1 MHKIYSRRR
10 IQFPKIF
17 NNNENN
23 KYSRKIKKIKKIMPL
38 VIIILIGFATARYI
52 FNSVL
57 PIFEMLCR
65 HKCKSV
71 ATIISNEEATNV
83 MKNYVY
89 EDLFIIDKDFEGKI
103 NLIKSNMIT
112 INEITSDIAKNI
124 QVELNNIE
132 RSNITIPMG
141 SVLGNNLFNGIG
153 PRINVS
159 IMPIGS
165 VVTNLKSEFLEKGVN
180 QTLHRIY
187 LDVEC
192 NVEIVSSFDNMEEKI
207 SNQVL
212 LMENIIMGE
221 IPTNY
226 YNFHGI
232 EGNDFLEMIE

>member
-1 MHKIYSRRR
+1 MHKIYSRPR
-10 IQFPKIF
+10 IQLFKIF
-17 NNNENN
+17 NKDENN
-23 KYSRKIKKIKKIMPL
+23 KYNKKIKKFKKMMPL
-38 VIIILIGFATARYI
+38 VIIILIGFSTARYV
-52 FNSVL
+52 FSRVL
-57 PIFEMLCR
+57 PIFELFCR
-65 HKCKSV
+65 HESKSI

-83 MKNYVY
+83 MRNYEY
-89 EDLFIIDKDFEGKI
+89 EDLFLIDKDSEGKI
-103 NLIKSNMIT
+103 NLIKSNMIS

-124 QVELNNIE
+124 QMELNKIE
-132 RSNITIPMG
+132 RSNIEIPIG
-141 SVLGNNLFNGIG
+141 SVLGNSLFTGIG

-159 IMPIGS
+159 IVPIGNII
-165 VVTNLKSEFLEKGVN
+165 TNLKSEFLEKGVN

-192 NVEIVSSFDNMEEKI
+192 NVEIISSFENMNEKI